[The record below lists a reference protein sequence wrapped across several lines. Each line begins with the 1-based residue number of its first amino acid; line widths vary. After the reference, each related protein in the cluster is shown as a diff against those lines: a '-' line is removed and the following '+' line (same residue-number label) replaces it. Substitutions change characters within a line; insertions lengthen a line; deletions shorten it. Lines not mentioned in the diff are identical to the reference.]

1 MTTVNR
7 REYGKA
13 LSTYGFNYH
22 NVIRYRRDSGID
34 KVSKR
39 QVDWYMNNLLKRPD
53 VSMVWACVE
62 PDYDKYT
69 GQTYNSNHVHFAYVG
84 KKSNSFFIVLF
95 LVVKIK
101 FKNHGFINRVTNP
114 TRHFLVI
121 INKGHFK
128 CIPFW
133 NIHHFCAI
141 IIFARK
147 K

>member
-53 VSMVWACVE
+53 ISMVWACVE

-69 GQTYNSNHVHFAYVG
+69 GQTYSSNHVHFAYVG
-84 KKSNSFFIVLF
+84 NKSLSNDQLSNYMRVNRYYL
-95 LVVKIK
+95 LNTEPVVNGMGYFTKHLGK
-101 FKNHGFINRVTNP
+101 DLSYH
-114 TRHFLVI
+114 
-121 INKGHFK
+121 
-128 CIPFW
+128 
-133 NIHHFCAI
+133 NIYV
-141 IIFARK
+141 
-147 K
+147 